1 MTSIETSDLEF
12 QRGRSEPE
20 SLPSLTPR
28 ADYSDKYD
36 THHHLLGSR
45 EEEKNTNDEEKKQAP
60 NLGTIYST
68 LWSVDVSEGRLKG
81 LTVL

>member
-28 ADYSDKYD
+28 ADYDDKYD
-36 THHHLLGSR
+36 TRHYLLGSR
-45 EEEKNTNDEEKKQAP
+45 EGGKKN
-60 NLGTIYST
+60 
-68 LWSVDVSEGRLKG
+68 
-81 LTVL
+81 